1 MKPETYL
8 LEYVLSSSLTN
19 VDLNNPDPP
28 LLLRV
33 SLCGSQH
40 ASLEVSSVWLK
51 FFGILHLQ
59 MSCTGRCLMDHLTLN
74 VWQHW
79 IEPGLPHVEYLHA
92 GAFLETSDNTCSFY
106 F

>member
-19 VDLNNPDPP
+19 VDLNNRDPP

-74 VWQHW
+74 VRRHR
-79 IEPGLPHVEYLHA
+79 IETGLPHVEHLYT
-92 GAFLETSDNTCSFY
+92 GAFLETSDDTYSFY